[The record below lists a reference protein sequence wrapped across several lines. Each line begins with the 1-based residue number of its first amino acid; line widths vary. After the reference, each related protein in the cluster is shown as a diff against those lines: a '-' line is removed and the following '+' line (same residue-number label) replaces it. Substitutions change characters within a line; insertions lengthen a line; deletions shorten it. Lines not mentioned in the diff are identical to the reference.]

1 MKQDIYLGMRLV
13 HVNVD
18 STQVFLTINNTG
30 IKINVDMNAKHW
42 LTKLYVI
49 KDSIVILVY
58 VIVNVTNHVMFENIW
73 IMKIVSIEKK

>member
-30 IKINVDMNAKHW
+30 IKINVDMNAKNW
-42 LTKLYVI
+42 LAKLFVI
-49 KDSIVILVY
+49 KDLIVILVY
-58 VIVNVTNHVMFENIW
+58 VIVNVTNHVIENIW

>member
-30 IKINVDMNAKHW
+30 IKINVDMNAKNW
-42 LTKLYVI
+42 LAKLFVI
-49 KDSIVILVY
+49 KDLIVILVY
-58 VIVNVTNHVMFENIW
+58 VIVNVTNHVMFENVW

>member
-1 MKQDIYLGMRLV
+1 MKHDIYLGMRLV

-30 IKINVDMNAKHW
+30 IKINVDMNAKNW
-42 LTKLYVI
+42 LAKLFVI
-49 KDSIVILVY
+49 KDLIVILVY
-58 VIVNVTNHVMFENIW
+58 VIVNVTNHVMFENVW

>member
-30 IKINVDMNAKHW
+30 IKINVDMNAK
-42 LTKLYVI
+42 
-49 KDSIVILVY
+49 
-58 VIVNVTNHVMFENIW
+58 N
-73 IMKIVSIEKK
+73 

>member
-1 MKQDIYLGMRLV
+1 MKQDIYVGMRLV

-30 IKINVDMNAKHW
+30 IKINVDMNAKNW
-42 LTKLYVI
+42 LAKLFVI
-49 KDSIVILVY
+49 KDLIVILVY
-58 VIVNVTNHVMFENIW
+58 VIVNVTNHVMFENVW